1 MVGGC
6 LSCFFT
12 YISVLLLGVCLYDVE
27 TSSCERNI
35 HKKVGDT
42 VELLSC
48 SPAEGVTSAYWKYE
62 GLRIASKNV
71 YVSGKHQFEERLN
84 LNLSSL
90 DLTVRGLTL
99 QDSGVFSFLSEANN
113 KQRPTVTITLHVH
126 EPITIAPAVTSNSTW
141 HPLNQS
147 CTVLLECS
155 ATTDSPGVTYTWA
168 VGNETMNGSSLQHVI
183 TPQDGDTRF
192 TCTISNFV
200 NEKSTIETVKCSNV
214 TPVTLEKGQLFVVLL
229 SAAGGVCLM
238 IVIIVGVAVYV
249 CHRKRSQ
256 AGVDPD
262 ELTVYADI
270 NDVANEA
277 GTSSAMKACTLYETI
292 DTRVNTPVTP
302 GPQTVYDKIQFSR
315 MRKPSVSPYQDIS

>member
-1 MVGGC
+1 MAAAQ
-6 LSCFFT
+6 LRYTSLFSYT
-12 YISVLLLGVCLYDVE
+12 ALLLIGYSLYDVE

-42 VELLSC
+42 VELSSC

-62 GLRIASKNV
+62 GLRIARKNV
-71 YVSGKHQFEERLN
+71 DVSGKHQFEGRLD
-84 LNLSSL
+84 LNPSSL

-99 QDSGVFSFLSEANN
+99 QDSGVFSFLSEVNN

-141 HPLNQS
+141 YPLNQS

-200 NEKSTIETVKCSNV
+200 NEKSTIETVKCTPKKVSHFSPPAPLIIGTVIGILVFILLLLALLFYTKSNELPRMNPSSPC
-214 TPVTLEKGQLFVVLL
+214 TPLFSMV
-229 SAAGGVCLM
+229 M
-238 IVIIVGVAVYV
+238 AV
-249 CHRKRSQ
+249 S
-256 AGVDPD
+256 
-262 ELTVYADI
+262 
-270 NDVANEA
+270 
-277 GTSSAMKACTLYETI
+277 MKL
-292 DTRVNTPVTP
+292 
-302 GPQTVYDKIQFSR
+302 
-315 MRKPSVSPYQDIS
+315 